1 MAEKGYKIARDLFN
15 NGMTTQLD
23 LFSAEINLSQAEL
36 QLLQAKYEYKIA
48 LAKLSR
54 ATGENTKGID

>member
-1 MAEKGYKIARDLFN
+1 MAEKGYTIARDLFN
-15 NGMTTQLD
+15 NGMITQLD

-36 QLLQAKYEYKIA
+36 QLIQTKYEYKIA